1 MKELLRNKTAGIFVL
16 TCFPIR
22 MLPRD
27 RHDGSEAS
35 QYLDKDRGAGV
46 VVVVIRLL
54 LLSLSTY
61 SVDGGEC
68 SVFEKECIS
77 VDRQS
82 VE

>member
-16 TCFPIR
+16 TCFPIW

-35 QYLDKDRGAGV
+35 QYLDKARGTGV
-46 VVVVIRLL
+46 VVVVIVRLL

-61 SVDGGEC
+61 SVDRGEC
-68 SVFEKECIS
+68 SVFEKKKVYFC
-77 VDRQS
+77 R
-82 VE
+82 